1 MVVQRY
7 LCHLLHQFW
16 LSCATSPSEVE
27 GQVPLLAGVGG
38 PPTVSAAQN
47 CLLEPFTLGLMVAT
61 EVTVICP
68 LQNIY
73 SKPYQSYSYAF

>member
-7 LCHLLHQFW
+7 LWHLLHQFW

-27 GQVPLLAGVGG
+27 GQIPLGMGQGVYSFCCTKL
-38 PPTVSAAQN
+38 PSQP
-47 CLLEPFTLGLMVAT
+47 LRLGLMMGT

-68 LQNIY
+68 VQNV
-73 SKPYQSYSYAF
+73 